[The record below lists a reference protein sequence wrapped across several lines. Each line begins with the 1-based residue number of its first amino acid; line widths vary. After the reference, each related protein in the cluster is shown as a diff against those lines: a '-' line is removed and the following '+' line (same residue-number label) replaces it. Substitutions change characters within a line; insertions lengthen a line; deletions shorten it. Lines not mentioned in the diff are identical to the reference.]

1 MKILRHC
8 YCTALIVAL
17 TMTMPVQAQED
28 DGDDVFRGK
37 LFAPEHILEH
47 RDALDL
53 SREQFAAIRSAVV
66 ATQSGIAG
74 YEWDLAEAYQK
85 LLASLDRS
93 PIDADEANRFVEQ
106 ALDAENEVKKAQVRL
121 LVELRNLLSEEQ
133 VVKLR
138 RLTQ

>member
-1 MKILRHC
+1 MRILRRF
-8 YCTALIVAL
+8 YCSALLVAL
-17 TMTMPVQAQED
+17 TMSIPAYAQED

-47 RDALDL
+47 REALDL
-53 SREQFAAIRSAVV
+53 SREQYSAIRAAVV
-66 ATQSGIAG
+66 ETQSGIAG
-74 YEWDLAEAYQK
+74 YEWDLTEAYQK
-85 LLASLDRS
+85 LLTALDAS
-93 PIDADEANRFVEQ
+93 PIDADEANRYVEQ

-121 LVELRNLLSEEQ
+121 LVNLRNLLSEEQ